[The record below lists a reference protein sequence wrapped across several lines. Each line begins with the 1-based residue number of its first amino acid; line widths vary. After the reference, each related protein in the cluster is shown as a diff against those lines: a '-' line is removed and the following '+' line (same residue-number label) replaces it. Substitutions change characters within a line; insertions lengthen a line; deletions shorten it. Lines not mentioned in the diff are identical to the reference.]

1 MSVSTLQ
8 HRQGNQFAWGSIV
21 VVSVGRPRGFLLKM
35 GRCRTALD
43 TWLNLPWQLGSG
55 FVSGLAAFQLK
66 NDRILP
72 DISQLTVSLA
82 ETQESKTW
90 FPLPGVLFLLAKLV
104 GIL

>member
-1 MSVSTLQ
+1 MSVSILQ
-8 HRQGNQFAWGSIV
+8 HRPGNQFAWGSIV
-21 VVSVGRPRGFLLKM
+21 AVSVGRPGGFLLKT

-55 FVSGLAAFQLK
+55 FVSGLTAFQLK

-82 ETQESKTW
+82 ETQESNTW
-90 FPLPGVLFLLAKLV
+90 FPLPGMLSLMAKLV